1 MIPRTSLRKALA
13 DPRLLGDTLKGPS
26 WSGWRTLLIA
36 SMGEKLTKEEREVF
50 KRFTLREREPGQ
62 RVGELC
68 VVAGRRSGKTRAVSV
83 LISYLAALCH
93 HPSLVAGETG
103 VALIFAPDRRQ
114 ATILLDYIAANLTN
128 SPMLSQL
135 VTGRTQD
142 TITLSNHVAVT
153 VRSSDYRRIRGATF
167 IAVG

>member
-1 MIPRTSLRKALA
+1 M
-13 DPRLLGDTLKGPS
+13 
-26 WSGWRTLLIA
+26 
-36 SMGEKLTKEEREVF
+36 
-50 KRFTLREREPGQ
+50 
-62 RVGELC
+62 
-68 VVAGRRSGKTRAVSV
+68 
-83 LISYLAALCH
+83 
-93 HPSLVAGETG
+93 
-103 VALIFAPDRRQ
+103 ALIFAPDRRQ

-167 IAVG
+167 IAVAADELGFLRSEEDSSCSDKDVLDAVRPGLGTTNGPMLLRVPLTPKRASSIGCIRSSTSLTLTLLFLSLTVPLAISIRRSPRQSLTVR